1 MVKLFDFVRE
11 LTNIAILFRMFLAL
25 ICGGAIGIEREY
37 RRRSAGFRTHILIC
51 LGSAMAMIIPQY
63 LVLVGHFRADLTRM
77 GAGVVGGI
85 GFIGA
90 GTIIVTSKSKRVKGL
105 TTASGLWTC
114 AIIGLAFGSGFIE
127 AGILATIL
135 VLLIESIF
143 IKFEKFVMDNA
154 KNVDLFIEYYGK
166 DTFNQITELFKT
178 YKVTVNNIEINKNSG
193 DENDFNAVF
202 SITLGK
208 IKIQDLKTK
217 LREIE
222 NVSVIEG

>member
-1 MVKLFDFVRE
+1 MLSIFDFARD
-11 LTNIAILFRMFLAL
+11 LTDLAIIFRLILVL

-37 RRRSAGFRTHILIC
+37 RRRSAGVRTHILIC
-51 LGSAMAMIIPQY
+51 LGSAMAMLIPQY

-143 IKFEKFVMDNA
+143 IKLEKFVMDNA
-154 KNVDLFIEYYGK
+154 KNVDLYVEYYGK
-166 DTFNQITELFKT
+166 DTLDKITLTFNENNV
-178 YKVTVNNIEINKNSG
+178 KVTNIEINKEN
-193 DENDFNAVF
+193 ENDYNATF
-202 SITLGK
+202 SIILDK
-208 IKIQDLKTK
+208 IKIQELKTK

-222 NVSVIEG
+222 TVSVIEG

>member
-1 MVKLFDFVRE
+1 MLSIFDFARD
-11 LTNIAILFRMFLAL
+11 LTDLAIIFRLILVL

-37 RRRSAGFRTHILIC
+37 RRRSAGVRTHILIC
-51 LGSAMAMIIPQY
+51 LGSAMAMLIPQY

-90 GTIIVTSKSKRVKGL
+90 GTIIITTKSKRVKGL

-143 IKFEKFVMDNA
+143 IKLEKFVMDNA
-154 KNVDLFIEYYGK
+154 KNVDLYVEYYGK
-166 DTFNQITELFKT
+166 DTLDKITLTFNENNV
-178 YKVTVNNIEINKNSG
+178 KVTNIEINKEN
-193 DENDFNAVF
+193 ENDYNATF
-202 SITLGK
+202 SIILDK
-208 IKIQDLKTK
+208 IKIQELKTK

-222 NVSVIEG
+222 TVSVIEG